1 MAFLK
6 QISLFVTAL
15 FSLFLWSSQS
25 LALEPLKGEMILEIS
40 GNISIT
46 NTKDGTAAFDRN
58 TLASFPVTKLKTETP
73 WTDGIINFE
82 GVLLR
87 DMMEHLKATGNTL
100 KATAI
105 NDYSVDIPVE
115 DIQNHDVIIAYKM
128 NGKFMSIRDKGPLWV
143 IYPWSDTPSLRSEL
157 YHSRSIWQLIEISIE

>member
-1 MAFLK
+1 
-6 QISLFVTAL
+6 
-15 FSLFLWSSQS
+15 
-25 LALEPLKGEMILEIS
+25 
-40 GNISIT
+40 
-46 NTKDGTAAFDRN
+46 
-58 TLASFPVTKLKTETP
+58 
-73 WTDGIINFE
+73 
-82 GVLLR
+82 
-87 DMMEHLKATGNTL
+87 MEHLKATGNTL

-115 DIQNHDVIIAYKM
+115 DIQKHDVIIAYKM